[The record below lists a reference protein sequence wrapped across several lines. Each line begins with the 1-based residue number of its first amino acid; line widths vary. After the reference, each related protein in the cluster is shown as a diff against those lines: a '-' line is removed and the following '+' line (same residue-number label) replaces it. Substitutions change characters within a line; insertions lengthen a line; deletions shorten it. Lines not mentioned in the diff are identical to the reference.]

1 MDITSLPS
9 LSDFFEGADQWGEV
23 LALLPVLVLLELILS
38 ADNAVALAAI
48 ARSSRQPEREG
59 LALNLG
65 IGIALVLRIAL
76 IVVAQWVLQNA
87 WVQLLAAAYLV
98 WLVVDHFNNRS
109 VAEAE
114 SIEGNES
121 SGLSRP
127 FLNTVLLLAFTD
139 LAFSIDSVA
148 AAVAIS
154 AQIVLISTGA
164 FIGIVA
170 LRFTS
175 SLFIRWL
182 YLYPRLETAGFLAVA
197 FVALRLI
204 VHVVVPSLNQPDWL
218 TLVVVLFG
226 LFLLIQSASLRLEFK
241 EDALIV
247 WQNSRELRRFSY
259 DQWLSWRLFAPWL
272 PGLFYFRETQSIHF
286 LPILFSPKELRE
298 QLELRV
304 GALEVPNGDPE
315 DSTSK
320 SEE

>member
-9 LSDFFEGADQWGEV
+9 LSDFFEGADQWGEI

-48 ARSSRQPEREG
+48 ARSSRQPEQER

-65 IGIALVLRIAL
+65 IGFALLLRIAL

-98 WLVVDHFNNRS
+98 WLVVDHFKGQS
-109 VAEAE
+109 THQEE
-114 SIEGNES
+114 SMDGKQS
-121 SGLSRP
+121 SIVQRP

-154 AQIVLISTGA
+154 DQILLISAGA

-175 SLFIRWL
+175 ALFIRWL
-182 YLYPRLETAGFLAVA
+182 DLYPRLETAGFLAVA

-204 VHVVVPSLNQPDWL
+204 VHVVVPSLNQPDWFTL
-218 TLVVVLFG
+218 LVV
-226 LFLLIQSASLRLEFK
+226 LI
-241 EDALIV
+241 
-247 WQNSRELRRFSY
+247 
-259 DQWLSWRLFAPWL
+259 LFAWGMSVRINDL
-272 PGLFYFRETQSIHF
+272 DQDESH
-286 LPILFSPKELRE
+286 
-298 QLELRV
+298 
-304 GALEVPNGDPE
+304 AC
-315 DSTSK
+315 
-320 SEE
+320 

>member
-9 LSDFFEGADQWGEV
+9 LSDFFEGADQWREV
-23 LALLPVLVLLELILS
+23 VSLLPVLVLLELILS

-48 ARSSRQPEREG
+48 ARSSRQPEQER

-65 IGIALVLRIAL
+65 IGIALVLRIGL

-109 VAEAE
+109 GVDAE
-114 SIEGNES
+114 SIGGSES
-121 SGLSRP
+121 SALSRP

-154 AQIVLISTGA
+154 DQILLISAGA

-175 SLFIRWL
+175 ALFIRWL
-182 YLYPRLETAGFLAVA
+182 DLYPRLETAGFLAVA

-204 VHVVVPSLNQPDWL
+204 VHVVLPSINQPDWL
-218 TLVVVLFG
+218 TLLVVLMLFG
-226 LFLLIQSASLRLEFK
+226 WGMSIRSNDL
-241 EDALIV
+241 
-247 WQNSRELRRFSY
+247 
-259 DQWLSWRLFAPWL
+259 DQDESHAC
-272 PGLFYFRETQSIHF
+272 
-286 LPILFSPKELRE
+286 
-298 QLELRV
+298 
-304 GALEVPNGDPE
+304 
-315 DSTSK
+315 
-320 SEE
+320 